1 MEQGDIYLTRLDP
14 TEDNEQ
20 AGTRP
25 VVIVSGQSMNEIYN
39 LVWVLPLSS
48 KVKNFASCL
57 KLKKKSLNGLTS
69 DSEVITYQIR
79 SISKKSLLKKLGKV
93 EKDELG
99 KIMGNILEVL
109 TL

>member
-14 TEDNEQ
+14 TEGNEQ

-25 VVIVSGQSMNEIYN
+25 VIIVSGASMNEAYN
-39 LVWVLPLSS
+39 LVWALPLSS
-48 KVKNFASCL
+48 KVKKFASCL
-57 KLKKKSLNGLTS
+57 KLKKKPTNGLKS

-79 SISKKSLLKKLGKV
+79 SISKKRLLKKLGRV
-93 EKDELG
+93 EKHELSQ
-99 KIMGNILEVL
+99 IMGNILEVL